1 MDVSSSVILAA
12 SVGLVC
18 LLLVTGFVVYNRRV
32 SRFRQSMRHQQSV
45 DETLLD
51 AIDSRSVFNVRFA
64 IAELKDRYLR
74 GPCVA
79 LGADKILVDVN
90 LSYAV
95 PAWIGLP
102 VQVYFTYTN
111 GKNNV
116 FYEFS
121 TTIARTVPYLG
132 NVALELYIPNKLHE
146 VQRRTFVRFSPPNR
160 FVGSIRLWKGRI
172 VRHVEGLQPK
182 AVPTSDLDGDALTID
197 NISAGGVRL
206 VFSSHVYDRAQV
218 NPGEP
223 VLLSL
228 ILRNGDGSENLV
240 LWLVGSI
247 VQELRESDRVLLS
260 LKFERWAPEGD
271 SDASLSWFP
280 VGREGGV
287 SPLAAWVMRRQ
298 LEVQCR
304 AS

>member
-1 MDVSSSVILAA
+1 MDVSSPVLITAIA
-12 SVGLVC
+12 GIFA
-18 LLLVTGFVVYNRRV
+18 LLLVAAFVVYNRRV
-32 SRFRQSMRHQQSV
+32 SRFRQGMRHQQSV
-45 DETLLD
+45 DETLLE
-51 AIDSRSVFNVRFA
+51 AIDSRSVFNVRFS
-64 IAELKDRYLR
+64 IPEMKDRYLR

-95 PAWIGLP
+95 PGWVGLP
-102 VQVYFTYTN
+102 VHIYFTHTLN
-111 GKNNV
+111 KSTV

-132 NVALELYIPNKLHE
+132 NVALELYIPNKLTE

-160 FVGSIRLWKGRI
+160 FVGSIRLWTGRI
-172 VRHVEGLQPK
+172 VRYVEGLQPK
-182 AVPTSDLDGDALTID
+182 TAPPSMLQGDALTID

-206 VFSSHVYDRAQV
+206 VFSPHVYDRATI
-218 NPGEP
+218 NRDEP

-240 LWLVGSI
+240 LWLVTTI
-247 VQELRESDRVLLS
+247 VQELREKDRIFLS

-271 SDASLSWFP
+271 ADASLSWFP

-304 AS
+304 SS